1 MTPSDLSAVASEL
14 AAIKVILYV
23 IGGLVVVSVALTC
36 LRSYVFVK
44 QFVQSRLA
52 DLFRENA
59 RLLLE
64 KGELDEL
71 VKLGRDRI
79 VERPNDADGHWYLA
93 RALQLQ
99 GRFEEALNEFEAT
112 RRLAPTWSADHID
125 PWVIQIKA
133 ESPRQMA
140 QQVTANSSLSTDARE
155 NPARAG

>member
-14 AAIKVILYV
+14 ATIKAILYV
-23 IGGLVVVSVALTC
+23 IGSLVVVSVALTC
-36 LRSYVFVK
+36 LRGYVFVK
-44 QFVQSRLA
+44 QFVQSRLG

-71 VKLGRDRI
+71 VEIARDRL

-112 RRLAPTWSADHID
+112 RRLAPTWSTDHID
-125 PWVIQIKA
+125 PWVAQIRA
-133 ESPRQMA
+133 EPQRQTA
-140 QQVTANSSLSTDARE
+140 QQVTANSSLNADARE
-155 NPARAG
+155 NPARAS

>member
-14 AAIKVILYV
+14 ATIKMILYV
-23 IGGLVVVSVALTC
+23 IGGLVVLSVGLTC

-44 QFVQSRLA
+44 QFVQSRLG

-59 RLLLE
+59 RVLLE

-71 VKLGRDRI
+71 VQLSRDRVI
-79 VERPNDADGHWYLA
+79 ERPNDADGHWYLA

-99 GRFEEALNEFEAT
+99 ERFEEALTEFEAT

-125 PWVIQIKA
+125 PWVVQIKA
-133 ESPRQMA
+133 EGGQQMA
-140 QQVTANSSLSTDARE
+140 QQVTATSSLHTDARE
-155 NPARAG
+155 NPARGG